1 MAHATPA
8 RAGVLIGNAHRWSVL
23 VGACAQFCRTKPLGA
38 LGAVIVGLMMVV
50 ALCASFIAPYDPID
64 MNYGTPLARPGTAY
78 LMGTDNFGRDVLS
91 RVIYGAR
98 TSLYVALFSVLLGT
112 GSGALLG
119 VVSGYAGGR
128 FDMVVQRLLVDVIMA
143 FPTLV
148 LALGMVSVLGPSLG
162 NVIVAISIVQM
173 PRSARIVRSA
183 ALSVRER
190 EYVEAAKA
198 IGARAPRI
206 VLFHVIPNCVAP
218 YIVYATGALG
228 AAVIVEA
235 SLSFLGV
242 GTPPPTPSWGGMLA
256 GVGREYMEI
265 APWMAIFPG
274 AALSLTVFGFNMFG
288 DSLRDILDPR
298 LR

>member
-1 MAHATPA
+1 MAHAAPA

-23 VGACAQFCRTKPLGA
+23 VSACVQFCRTKPLGA

-64 MNYGTPLARPGTAY
+64 MNYGTPLAPPGTAY

-162 NVIVAISIVQM
+162 NVVLAISIVQM

-274 AALSLTVFGFNMFG
+274 AALSITVFGFNMFG